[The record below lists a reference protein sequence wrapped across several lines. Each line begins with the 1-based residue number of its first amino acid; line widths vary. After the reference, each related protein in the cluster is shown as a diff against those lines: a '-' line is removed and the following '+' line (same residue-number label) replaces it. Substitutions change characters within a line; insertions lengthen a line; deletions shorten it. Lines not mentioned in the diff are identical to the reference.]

1 MAPRLEV
8 PFPPNYTNSGLMQ
21 GLKVTQ
27 HYFLLFI
34 LSSAIL
40 IMRLTISP
48 PTDPFSRAV
57 VSAPSSTSNSL
68 AISSFIASTAF
79 SAPGTNNSFLLLS
92 FAIGNHSSGCLN
104 NLEQKQSVH
113 TISSAKKLLLTPDK
127 YRQIS

>member
-1 MAPRLEV
+1 
-8 PFPPNYTNSGLMQ
+8 
-21 GLKVTQ
+21 TQ
-27 HYFLLFI
+27 QYLLLFI

-40 IMRLTISP
+40 IIRLTIST

-79 SAPGTNNSFLLLS
+79 SAPVTNNSFLLLS
-92 FAIGNHSSGCLN
+92 FAFGHHSSWCLN

-127 YRQIS
+127 YRQISSLINYRRMFTSFLRTIEYEH